1 MVTMSEVTM
10 SDISFVFFAVAW
22 GAAFGLYINHT
33 NLHEKR
39 FKIWMIAVLIISLF
53 GTLLTY

>member
-1 MVTMSEVTM
+1 MISM

-33 NLHEKR
+33 NLHEQR
-39 FKIWMIAVLIISLF
+39 FKIWMIAILIISLF